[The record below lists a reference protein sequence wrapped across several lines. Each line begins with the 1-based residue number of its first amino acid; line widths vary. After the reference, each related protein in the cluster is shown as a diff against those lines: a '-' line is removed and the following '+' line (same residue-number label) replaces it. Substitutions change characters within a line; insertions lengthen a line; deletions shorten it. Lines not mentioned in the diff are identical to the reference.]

1 MDMDQQKKDLL
12 EALSGAEKVLIG
24 IGGEWRLRDDGRDVR
39 LRSLGDPVQKEL
51 REAYAVLWSLVR
63 DKDYYVVTTVT
74 DGAVYDTDFD
84 SGRVVAPCGNIHWRQ
99 CSKACTKDIWEEGEV
114 PDDICPHCKAPL
126 TGNTVDAEIY
136 IEEGYLPRWEAYKKW
151 QTGTLNSRLVIL
163 ELGEGFKTPT
173 VMRWPFE
180 KIGFFNQKSV
190 FYRIHETFYQM
201 PKEMG
206 ERAAGIQAD
215 SVAFIRGLAE
225 D

>member
-84 SGRVVAPCGNIHWRQ
+84 SGRVGSLW
-99 CSKACTKDIWEEGEV
+99 KY
-114 PDDICPHCKAPL
+114 PL
-126 TGNTVDAEIY
+126 EAVFQSLY
-136 IEEGYLPRWEAYKKW
+136 QGY
-151 QTGTLNSRLVIL
+151 
-163 ELGEGFKTPT
+163 
-173 VMRWPFE
+173 
-180 KIGFFNQKSV
+180 
-190 FYRIHETFYQM
+190 
-201 PKEMG
+201 MG
-206 ERAAGIQAD
+206 RGGGAG
-215 SVAFIRGLAE
+215 
-225 D
+225 